1 MTMKHLLF
9 VNPCADIGGAE
20 MSLLALLGGL
30 NQNHY
35 HLSLLLPEEGEVA
48 VRANALGVN
57 VRFMPMHNVMPERRW
72 ASSLRDMAQATG
84 DIGRYRQVM
93 ETLAV
98 DLIHINSYRI
108 GVPVTLAARRI
119 GRPTVWHLREIPRT
133 AGKRRLVGALC
144 RLPDRVV
151 TISAAVTASLGLIG
165 QPRTVQIYNAVDDT
179 PFHSVVDGR
188 FRQTLN
194 LPPEALLLCS
204 VGQLIPQK
212 GYDFLIR
219 AFARLADDPRLY
231 LVIVGDN
238 VSPVWANASGQ
249 ADYRQMLRNLVE
261 EEGITG
267 RVIFTGFRSDV
278 PQILHD
284 IDVYVHAAAS
294 PEPFGRVMAEAQIA
308 GKRVVAPRWGGIPEI
323 VPDDVT
329 VGFLFQPQ
337 DEKDFVRQLR
347 TALAADPAPALQ
359 AAPLAQ
365 KRFSVEKHVAQM
377 SALYED
383 LLAE

>member
-1 MTMKHLLF
+1 MKHLLF

-30 NQNHY
+30 DQNHY
-35 HLSLLLPEEGEVA
+35 RLSLLLPQEGEVA

-57 VRFMPMHNVMPERRW
+57 VCFMPMHNVMPERRW
-72 ASSLRDMAQATG
+72 VSSLRDIARATG
-84 DIGRYRQVM
+84 DIGRYRQMM
-93 ETLAV
+93 EALAV

-119 GRPTVWHLREIPRT
+119 GRPTMWHLREIPRT

-151 TISAAVTASLGLIG
+151 TISAAVTASLGLVG
-165 QPRTVQIYNAVDDT
+165 QPHTVQIYNAIDDA
-179 PFHSVVDGR
+179 PFHDVVNGR

-194 LPPEALLLCS
+194 LSPEALLLCS

-212 GYDFLIR
+212 GYDLLIR
-219 AFARLADDPRLY
+219 AFASMADDPRLY
-231 LVIVGDN
+231 LIIVGDN
-238 VSPVWANASGQ
+238 VSPVWADTSHQ
-249 ADYRQMLRNLVE
+249 ADYRQMLRHLVE
-261 EEGITG
+261 AEGLTG
-267 RVIFTGFRSDV
+267 RVIFTGFRADV

-284 IDVYVHAAAS
+284 IDVYVHAAAF
-294 PEPFGRVMAEAQIA
+294 PEPFGRVMVEAQIA

-323 VPDDVT
+323 VPDDAA

-337 DEKDFVRQLR
+337 DEKDLVRQLQA
-347 TALAADPAPALQ
+347 ALAADPAPALQ

-365 KRFSVEKHVAQM
+365 KRFSVENHVAQM
-377 SALYED
+377 SAIYED
-383 LLAE
+383 LLAK

>member
-1 MTMKHLLF
+1 M
-9 VNPCADIGGAE
+9 
-20 MSLLALLGGL
+20 
-30 NQNHY
+30 
-35 HLSLLLPEEGEVA
+35 
-48 VRANALGVN
+48 
-57 VRFMPMHNVMPERRW
+57 
-72 ASSLRDMAQATG
+72 
-84 DIGRYRQVM
+84 
-93 ETLAV
+93 
-98 DLIHINSYRI
+98 
-108 GVPVTLAARRI
+108 
-119 GRPTVWHLREIPRT
+119 
-133 AGKRRLVGALC
+133 
-144 RLPDRVV
+144 
-151 TISAAVTASLGLIG
+151 G
-165 QPRTVQIYNAVDDT
+165 QPQTVQIYNAVDDT
-179 PFHSVVDGR
+179 PFRSVVDGR

-212 GYDFLIR
+212 GYDLLIR

-238 VSPVWANASGQ
+238 VSPVWADAGGQ
-249 ADYRQMLRNLVE
+249 ADYRQLLKNLVE
-261 EEGITG
+261 EEGMTG

-284 IDVYVHAAAS
+284 IDVYVHAATS
-294 PEPFGRVMAEAQIA
+294 PEPFGRVMVEAQIA

-323 VPDDVT
+323 VPDDAT

-337 DEKDFVRQLR
+337 DERDLVRQLR
-347 TALAADPAPALQ
+347 TALAADPTPALQ

-377 SALYED
+377 SAIYED